1 MKQKLFTLILLLMI
15 FLTACQPVNLDS
27 VTFYYF
33 RESDQYQ
40 YFEDNG
46 VICTENRD
54 LLGHRSD
61 LQYMAGLYLAGPL
74 EEGMASP
81 FTKST
86 RLLSIQQVDSEI
98 LVELSEHTAVLT
110 DSEFTL
116 SSACLAMTCMDFT
129 PCDAVTVT
137 AGDRS
142 VTLTLENIVLFDSL
156 QQQEINGG

>member
-1 MKQKLFTLILLLMI
+1 MKQKILAVILILML
-15 FLTACQPVNLDS
+15 FLTACQSVNPDS

-33 RESDQYQ
+33 REPQQYQ
-40 YFEDNG
+40 YFEDNS
-46 VICTENRD
+46 VICTEKRD
-54 LLGHRSD
+54 LLSHRSD

-86 RLLSIQQVDSEI
+86 RLLSIQQLDSEI
-98 LVELSEHTAVLT
+98 LVELSEHAGTLA

-116 SSACLAMTCMDFT
+116 SSACLAMTCMDFL
-129 PCDAVTVT
+129 PCDAVTIT

-142 VTLTLENIVLFDSL
+142 VTMTRENIVLFDSL
-156 QQQEINGG
+156 HQQETNGG